1 MFTVRR
7 VRMAALAAA
16 CSSLLMLAACSSTAP
31 RFRAHPAETE
41 SAEAAED
48 DAMASATVNA
58 EAEAEDDRRVDVGR
72 IADSLA
78 RARTGE
84 IPDDTPAGLSR
95 DRVLLDIVSFLGVP
109 YRYGGISKQG
119 IDCSGFTA
127 LIFSTAASCTL
138 PRSTREQFR
147 KGTTVHGR
155 LQFGDLVFFNTT
167 GRRPSHV
174 GIYLE
179 NGLFA
184 HASIRDGVT
193 LSSLESTYFRKRYI
207 GARRIVD

>member
-1 MFTVRR
+1 
-7 VRMAALAAA
+7 MAA
-16 CSSLLMLAACSSTAP
+16 P
-31 RFRAHPAETE
+31 
-41 SAEAAED
+41 
-48 DAMASATVNA
+48 TVSA
-58 EAEAEDDRRVDVGR
+58 EAEAEDDRKVDIGR
-72 IADSLA
+72 MADSLA

-95 DRVLLDIVSFLGVP
+95 DRLLLDVISYLGVP
-109 YRYGGISKQG
+109 YRLGGISKEG

-127 LIFSTAASCTL
+127 LVFSSAASVAL

-147 KGTTVHGR
+147 VGATVRGR
-155 LQFGDLVFFNTT
+155 LRFGDLVFFNTT

-184 HASIRDGVT
+184 HASLREGVT
-193 LSSLESTYFRKRYI
+193 LSSLESTYYRKRYI
-207 GARRIVD
+207 GARRVVEKAPGAGE